1 MTIRSAN
8 KPGGLISTSVLWT
21 TGFFFATSAL
31 YGAHAEQLNPAKAA
45 TFGYVANVQD
55 DTVSVIDTAR
65 NAVVATIPV
74 GGFPDGVATT
84 PDGTRAYVTNSFD
97 SNVSVIDT
105 ASNTVVATIP
115 VGLAPSTIA
124 ITPGTDS
131 FEQDGRRHQP
141 LAYVPNGADNTVSVI
156 DTTSNTIVAT
166 IPVGQ
171 DPSGV
176 AITSDG
182 THAYVTNQ
190 LEDSVSVIDTAGNKV
205 VATIPG
211 FIIPIGVAITPD
223 GAQPYERDDRRKQS
237 FAYVTNNVPTIDGS
251 NFPASAVS
259 VIDTASNKVAATI
272 PVGQDPN
279 GVAITPDG
287 TRAYVANQRDGT
299 ASVIDTAHNKVVA
312 TIRVG
317 AGPAGVAIPSDGTNP
332 SMHNA
337 PPRQP
342 LAYVTNFVDNTVSV
356 INTAS
361 NKVVATIR
369 VGAGPFAVAFATV
382 TSVAP

>member
-1 MTIRSAN
+1 
-8 KPGGLISTSVLWT
+8 
-21 TGFFFATSAL
+21 
-31 YGAHAEQLNPAKAA
+31 
-45 TFGYVANVQD
+45 
-55 DTVSVIDTAR
+55 
-65 NAVVATIPV
+65 VATIPV

-105 ASNTVVATIP
+105 ASNTVMATIP

-382 TSVAP
+382 TPVAP